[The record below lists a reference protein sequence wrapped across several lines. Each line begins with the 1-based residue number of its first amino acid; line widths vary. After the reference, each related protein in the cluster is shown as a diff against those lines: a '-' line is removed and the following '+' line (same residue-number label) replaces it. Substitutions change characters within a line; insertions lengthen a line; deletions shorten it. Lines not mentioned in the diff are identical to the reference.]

1 MNIEIELT
9 DKQKLAL
16 KYLREPEVSEVLFGG
31 AAGGGKS
38 FFGCL
43 WLLVNC
49 IRYPG
54 TRWLMGRSKLD
65 ALKKTTLASFFDLT
79 SELGLSSEIN
89 YNANDKIIT
98 FYNSSQIILKDLF
111 LYPSDPNFDSLGSLE
126 ISGAFIDECN
136 QISEKAKNVVLSRI
150 RYKLDENNLTPKL
163 LMTCNPA
170 KNWVYQTF
178 FKPSKEN
185 TLENHKKFIQALVT
199 DNKHISKHYAENLAK
214 LDDASKERLLYG
226 NWEYDDDITKLFAF
240 EDILSQFN
248 NEFIEQGEGFITC
261 DVARFGEDKT
271 VIYLWSGLR
280 LEEATIL
287 SGQSVTEVAQ
297 QIRKIANENR
307 IPTSRI
313 VVDED
318 GVGGGVVDILKCKG
332 FVNNSRAIKVQGVE
346 QNYANLK
353 SQCYFVLSDYFKK
366 NNLYIKD
373 LKIKQKLI
381 EELEQV
387 KIKDFDKDT
396 KLAVTPKDKIKQELG
411 RSTDYADALMMRMY
425 FELKGFKSWLDE
437 Y

>member
-9 DKQKLAL
+9 EKQKLAL
-16 KYLREPEVSEVLFGG
+16 KYLNDSAINEVLFGG

-49 IRYPG
+49 VTYPG
-54 TRWLMGRSKLD
+54 SRWLMGRSKLD
-65 ALKKTTLASFFDLT
+65 ALKKTTLATFFDLV
-79 SELGLSSEIN
+79 SHLGLSDLVK
-89 YNANDKIIT
+89 YNANDKILT
-98 FYNSSQIILKDLF
+98 FYNGSQIILKDLF

-126 ISGAFIDECN
+126 ITGAFIDECN
-136 QISEKAKNVVLSRI
+136 QINEKAKNVVLSRI
-150 RYKLDENNLTPKL
+150 RYKIDDFGLTPKL

-170 KNWVYQTF
+170 KNWVYQVF

-185 TLENHKKFIQALVT
+185 ILPSHRKFIQALVT
-199 DNKHISKHYAENLAK
+199 DNKHVSKHYAENLAK
-214 LDDASKERLLYG
+214 LDNASKERLLYG

-240 EDILSQFN
+240 DDILNQFTN
-248 NEFIEQGEGFITC
+248 DFVEQGPGYITC

-280 LEEATIL
+280 LEKATIL
-287 SGQSVTEVAQ
+287 KGKSITEVAQ
-297 QIRKIANENR
+297 TIKQIARDNR
-307 IPTSRI
+307 ISMSS
-313 VVDED
+313 VLVDED
-318 GVGGGVVDILKCKG
+318 GVGGGVVDILRCKG
-332 FVNNSRAIKVQGVE
+332 FVNNSRAVKVKGVE
-346 QNYANLK
+346 QNYSNLK
-353 SQCYFVLSDYFKK
+353 SQCYFTLSEYFVK

-373 LKIKQKLI
+373 NSIKESLI

-387 KIKDFDKDT
+387 KIKDFDKDS

-425 FELKGFKSWLDE
+425 FELKTFKSWLDE